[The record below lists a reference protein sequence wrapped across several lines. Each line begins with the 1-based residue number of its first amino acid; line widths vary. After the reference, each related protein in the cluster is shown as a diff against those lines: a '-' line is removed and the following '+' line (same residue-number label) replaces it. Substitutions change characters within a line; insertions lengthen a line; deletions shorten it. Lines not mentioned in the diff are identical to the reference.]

1 MSEKQTFE
9 HIVYYTEGNNLVIE
23 RNFKAPRAAVFK
35 AYSDSALIEAWWGPE
50 GWKTKNTSFEFKQNG
65 VWHYCM
71 TCTDENQ
78 GDFFGQE
85 SWGLAVY
92 KKMVAPEV
100 ILYTDAFSDKD
111 GNVAPD
117 MPEMQISV
125 FFKEE
130 SQQTLLEIKS
140 AFASEEAL
148 MQVLEMGVVQGME
161 SQFCRL
167 DELLANGL

>member
-1 MSEKQTFE
+1 
-9 HIVYYTEGNNLVIE
+9 
-23 RNFKAPRAAVFK
+23 
-35 AYSDSALIEAWWGPE
+35 
-50 GWKTKNTSFEFKQNG
+50 
-65 VWHYCM
+65 
-71 TCTDENQ
+71 CTDENQ

-148 MQVLEMGVVQGME
+148 MQVLEM
-161 SQFCRL
+161 
-167 DELLANGL
+167 